1 MEEEKKYIW
10 LDNKEFLKEH
20 KIINNF
26 LYYTGIYEFKDCSK
40 HANNKKFI
48 APDKKQI
55 HAHFQY
61 MAWFGPRWWHPL
73 TWLFV
78 LVIAIIGIV
87 ISIWK
92 SILKLVTEIP
102 NGLIQELHVHKSLK
116 TEDGSKVY

>member
-10 LDNKEFLKEH
+10 LDKKEFLKEFGFN
-20 KIINNF
+20 KI
-26 LYYTGIYEFKDCSK
+26 LYYTGVYEFKDCTKYAKSK
-40 HANNKKFI
+40 RFI
-48 APDKKQI
+48 SPDKKQI

-78 LVIAIIGIV
+78 LFIGI
-87 ISIWK
+87 IAFICNIWK
-92 SILKLVTEIP
+92 AIVEVMTALPKELTQEI
-102 NGLIQELHVHKSLK
+102 HVHKSLK